1 MVVGAGQ
8 SALLGNPDLPR
19 LIDRFTIRVQLD
31 DNDVENVT
39 RKVLLRK
46 KVRGP
51 ASDRKVPRR

>member
-1 MVVGAGQ
+1 MLVGAGQ
-8 SALLGNPDLPR
+8 SALQGNPDLPR

-46 KVRGP
+46 KSE
-51 ASDRKVPRR
+51 ATSADRKLP